1 MKQTLNEKIT
11 DHLDILQREI
21 SYRADVLVRRCRLR
35 FPPGYERR
43 LCLFRHRSYSV
54 P

>member
-21 SYRADVLVRRCRLR
+21 SYRSDVYSSGGVVSD
-35 FPPGYERR
+35 FPPEMKDG
-43 LCLFRHRSYSV
+43 FV
-54 P
+54 